1 MKTKLNK
8 EESSENTNNT
18 KRFILLVLLPSLI
31 VLFTLGYFYSLGR
44 FITTENAYIKAPIIS
59 IQSEISGRIDQV
71 YIKNNQ
77 KISKGEKL
85 FKIDVAKLNLDLAE
99 QKEIL
104 SNTFQE
110 IENIKAKYKE
120 AQQKINL
127 ANEKIIY
134 FSSEINRI
142 KNILKVDTELAQE
155 KVNFYY
161 TDLKRL
167 KRSYKVKIKLAE
179 EKLKF
184 KKIELDRIKLLVDKG
199 VGLKSKLQEVKH
211 LYNLAFEELNSS
223 KINTDIERTDY
234 LYNTALKSLKSIK
247 INSKIEEVTYE
258 YNIAKS
264 ELELARQ
271 KAKTILTTLFNDKNI
286 NTKKHPLYLKQLNK
300 FNQIKF
306 DINKSTVFAEQ
317 DGIITQMN
325 LEEGEYI
332 DVGKILFAIVDEKK
346 AWLEANLKETDLT
359 NIKVGQSALF
369 IPDSYPNSTW
379 NAQVESI
386 SPATG
391 AEFSILPPQNSSGNW
406 VKVVQRIPVRLSISD
421 LNNKKTKES
430 NVNRDLRVGMSVSV
444 TIDTKHEVEV
454 PLIIRP
460 FSKIFKLF

>member
-1 MKTKLNK
+1 MKTKLDN
-8 EESSENTNNT
+8 EENLENTNNT

-31 VLFTLGYFYSLGR
+31 ILFTLGYFYSLGR
-44 FITTENAYIKAPIIS
+44 YINTENAYIKAPIVS

-71 YIKNNQ
+71 YVKNNQ

-85 FKIDVAKLNLDLAE
+85 FKINVAKLNLDLAE

-120 AQQKINL
+120 AQQQINL
-127 ANEKIIY
+127 ANEKIVY

-142 KNILKVDTELAQE
+142 KNILKVDTELSQE

-184 KKIELDRIKLLVDKG
+184 KKIELDRIKLLFNKG

-223 KINTDIERTDY
+223 KINTDIERTEY
-234 LYNTALKSLKSIK
+234 LYKTALKSLKSIK

-286 NTKKHPLYLKQLNK
+286 NTKEHPLYLKQLNK

-306 DINKSTVFAEQ
+306 DINRSTVFAEQ
-317 DGIITQMN
+317 DGIIAQMN

-369 IPDSYPNSTW
+369 IPDSYPNSKW

-421 LNNKKTKES
+421 LDNKRTEVS

-444 TIDTKHEVEV
+444 TIDTKYEGEV
-454 PLIIRP
+454 PLLIRP

>member
-1 MKTKLNK
+1 MKTKLDN
-8 EESSENTNNT
+8 EENLENTNNT

-31 VLFTLGYFYSLGR
+31 ILFTLGYFYSLGR
-44 FITTENAYIKAPIIS
+44 YINTENAYIKAPIVS

-120 AQQKINL
+120 AQQQINL
-127 ANEKIIY
+127 ANEKIVY

-286 NTKKHPLYLKQLNK
+286 NTKEHPLYLKQLNK

-306 DINKSTVFAEQ
+306 DINRSTVFAEQ
-317 DGIITQMN
+317 DGIIAQMN

-369 IPDSYPNSTW
+369 IPDSYPNSKW

-421 LNNKKTKES
+421 LDNKRTEVS

>member
-18 KRFILLVLLPSLI
+18 KRIILLVLLPSLI
-31 VLFTLGYFYSLGR
+31 IMITLGYFYSLGR

-444 TIDTKHEVEV
+444 TIDTKYEGEA

>member
-444 TIDTKHEVEV
+444 TIDTKYEGEA